1 MLKENRRYRY
11 LLILNAVTLGIYGL
25 FYQYHLMEDL
35 YTACGYVE
43 EDGEDDGANC
53 SFFEYLVLWIFTLGV
68 YGVVWHYCAFGRLQ
82 NAGERYGIEIKE
94 GKMFYILLT
103 LIPGLGAVL
112 TNYIFLHNMNRVCR
126 CYNRRGQMRR
136 NQPGTIKQPKKS
148 NTDSPVQTPPSA
160 PPYTAVTPQPAFQTP
175 PSQPAFKTA
184 AQPGTYSVIDPDS
197 THRVQKGKI
206 RGLEGEYKGAEIV
219 IESDQALVIGRN
231 GEVCKLILSD
241 EDISRK
247 HCTIRFD
254 STENAY
260 FVQDHSS
267 LGTYLNGNIRLEKE
281 KMTRCPIG
289 SKLTLGKGRNQFLLS
304 A

>member
-1 MLKENRRYRY
+1 MLKENRKLRYVV
-11 LLILNAVTLGIYGL
+11 LFCGL
-25 FYQYHLMEDL
+25 TFGVYWFFYMYHLIEDL

-53 SFFEYLVLWIFTLGV
+53 GFFIFLVFNWLTLGL
-68 YGVVWHYCAFGRLQ
+68 YGTIWEYCQFGRIQ
-82 NAGERYGIEIKE
+82 NAGARYGIEIQE
-94 GKMFYILLT
+94 GKLHFILLR
-103 LIPGLGAVL
+103 LIPVFGVL
-112 TNYIFLHNMNRVCR
+112 ITEYMLVHNLNRLCH
-126 CYNRRGQMRR
+126 CYNRRGQIRR
-136 NQPGTIKQPKKS
+136 NQPGAINPPKKPNSPS
-148 NTDSPVQTPPSA
+148 N
-160 PPYTAVTPQPAFQTP
+160 FQTP
-175 PSQPAFKTA
+175 PPAQAAPVTPPPVVQVPQQQPPFKSVTSTS
-184 AQPGTYSVIDPDS
+184 PYSVIDPDS

-206 RGLEGEYKGAEIV
+206 RGLEGEYKGAEII

-254 STENAY
+254 AAENAY